1 MTRRIDGRLAQKSAN
16 SYCEQGLGREETY
29 SREEVS
35 PFHTPAGEPG
45 KAFGVPRACVSAI
58 PHDSVI
64 AGQFP
69 LPSEMS
75 IRYPYQGMK
84 ENQPAS
90 QGRKPIPQI
99 IAPSHVNKFVPQNL
113 IELVAVEVR
122 D

>member
-1 MTRRIDGRLAQKSAN
+1 LTRGIDGRLAQKSEN
-16 SYCEQGLGREETY
+16 SDRQQGLGREETY

-35 PFHTPAGEPG
+35 SFHTPTGKPG
-45 KAFGVPRACVSAI
+45 KAFGVPQACVSAI
-58 PHDSVI
+58 PHNRVI
-64 AGQFP
+64 AGQLP